1 MAKYNV
7 FMGTARGKVG
17 DIVLSRVDGKQV
29 ARQYIPTIKNPK
41 TQGQIIQRAVLATVS
56 KMYAAGKEIFDHS
69 FQGKAVP
76 NGAMQRFLK
85 VNMDE
90 LRRQCLFS
98 IENDEDPEANI
109 GYVVSPGALSPTP
122 NEYIIS
128 EGTFK
133 KAPLVF
139 KHRVTGAAGYN
150 YVAFANATALGL
162 SATSTVAQ
170 LFEKENIEA
179 GDIFTLV
186 MLTIEPDTMAR
197 LTSPTSHFAVIRLT
211 AKSLTQEV
219 AGKLLSA
226 TTIAEAFKISTKGL
240 PVAAAATVGANL
252 LWQEVSTGYQSNTQD
267 VILDL
272 SPLMPTG
279 QVPACGGF
287 IASHNGSK
295 ERSNAKMEFLSFNS
309 GLDAANSVAAIDLI
323 EAWSQGNGYS
333 PSGEYLEGAN
343 QAPAAPALATT
354 ITMATKAG
362 GEVDIETVNFIQSGD
377 NIIVKAVDV
386 DGAEYYVQNGNN
398 RSEYYQCALTKN
410 YLSEGLVMPEDA
422 TDQNTV
428 TFNPNGA
435 TEAQMQEKFNFFYGK
450 GVDLQMAIHW
460 FVFAL

>member
-1 MAKYNV
+1 MAKFNV

-41 TQGQIIQRAVLATVS
+41 TQGQIIQRAILATVS

-90 LRRQCLFS
+90 LRRQCLYS

-150 YVAFANATALGL
+150 YVAFANATTLGL
-162 SATSTVAQ
+162 SANSTVAQ

-240 PVAAAATVGANL
+240 PVAAASTVGANL
-252 LWQEVSTGYQSNTQD
+252 LWQEVSTGYQTNTQD

-287 IASHNGSK
+287 IASHNGNK

-309 GLDAANSVAAIDLI
+309 GLDAANSVAAIDLL

-343 QAPAAPALATT
+343 QAPAAPAFATT

-362 GEVDIETVNFIQSGD
+362 GEVDIETVNFIEDGD
-377 NIIVKAVDV
+377 DIIVKAVDV
-386 DGAEYYVQNGNN
+386 DGAEYYVQNGNTH
-398 RSEYYQCALTKN
+398 SDYYQRALSKDFM
-410 YLSEGLVMPEDA
+410 SEGLVMPADA

-428 TFNPNGA
+428 TFNPYTA
-435 TEAQMQEKFNFFYGK
+435 TPEEMQEKFNFFYNK
-450 GVDLQMAIHW
+450 GVDLRMSSLW
-460 FVFAL
+460 FVYEG